1 MEFYIFYLEAVVYF
15 FNLLF
20 FSNDNSAN
28 IEIRLLKTILR
39 LTCTFK
45 VVYFGQ
51 KMNKKFKMIL
61 SDSDENI
68 IL

>member
-1 MEFYIFYLEAVVYF
+1 MEFYIFYLEAVVYL
-15 FNLLF
+15 FNLFF

-39 LTCTFK
+39 LTCK
-45 VVYFGQ
+45 YSSYLGE